1 MYIEGKVNNAYEF
14 YDILKAKA
22 LEAGY
27 ECISDR
33 TLNATNITDVYNMDH
48 FRDSTSRSF
57 YKACMDPNSQPSSN
71 GFGGSSGATLT
82 FNKDVGFDRIT
93 FYSVVSDAFAFSIY
107 GVNEHNQEYH
117 LADIPNDSYKKLEV
131 KIQSEAKFR
140 KLHFKN
146 LYCTAHIEIF
156 LKNGSFIYKELV
168 LKKVVGTKELLYI
181 FVLDDDGDRFYLHMS
196 PIKSFNPSKAPCIL
210 AKEHIG
216 AMDSLVKVVLPTGE
230 FGYSLSLQDR
240 RICGAINTL
249 NPQVF
254 EPFYIGLLK
263 PYPSLDKAD
272 PFLCFGLG
280 DTKKGLADVSKD
292 GISYPYSKY
301 KNEFLQCISTPN
313 WTTPPTEDNIYSNV
327 NEPFALPIFVCYF
340 GRYDG
345 SKDLGGNIKER
356 AERLV
361 YYGYESTEAKM
372 LGEMDGMI
380 AIILG
385 DGIEVGDTL
394 SIDTKNYKIIT
405 AGSDI
410 TNRYCY
416 ALIKE

>member
-14 YDILKAKA
+14 YDIFKAKA

-33 TLNATNITDVYNMDH
+33 TLNATNIIDVYNMDH
-48 FRDSTSRSF
+48 FRDDELQRF
-57 YKACMDPNSQPSSN
+57 YRLCIEPNSQPNSN
-71 GFGGSSGATLT
+71 NTLSYT
-82 FNKDVGFDRIT
+82 TIAFNKDVGFDKIT
-93 FYSVVSDAFAFSIY
+93 FYSVYSGTFSVY

-117 LADIPNDSYKKLEV
+117 LADIPSEPYKKLEI
-131 KIQSEAKFR
+131 KIQSQTKFR
-140 KLHFKN
+140 KLRFYGLN
-146 LYCTAHIEIF
+146 ITPHIEIF
-156 LKNGSFIYKELV
+156 LKNNSFIYKELV

-196 PIKSFNPSKAPCIL
+196 PIKSFIPSKAPCVL

-216 AMDSLVKVVLPTGE
+216 AMNSFTKVVLPVGE
-230 FGYSLSLQDR
+230 FHYSLSLQDR

-280 DTKKGLADVSKD
+280 NTKKGLADVSKD

-313 WTTPPTEDNIYSNV
+313 WTTPPTYDNIYSNV
-327 NEPFALPIFVCYF
+327 NEPFATPISVSYF
-340 GRYDG
+340 GRYENDR
-345 SKDLGGNIKER
+345 DLGSDIKKR
-356 AERLV
+356 AQRLFDNV
-361 YYGYESTEAKM
+361 YGSVEAKM
-372 LGEMDGMI
+372 LGEMDGII

-394 SIDTKNYKIIT
+394 SIDAKNYKVIT
-405 AGSDI
+405 AGNDI